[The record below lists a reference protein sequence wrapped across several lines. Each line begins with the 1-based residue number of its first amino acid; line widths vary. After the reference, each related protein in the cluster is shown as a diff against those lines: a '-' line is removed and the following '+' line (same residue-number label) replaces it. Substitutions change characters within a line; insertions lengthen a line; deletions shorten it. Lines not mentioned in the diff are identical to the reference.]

1 MGVLGKLQLLA
12 DQAAVVVVSGVGG
25 NRQHGLARVLE
36 LQLGGLERFLGDLCD
51 LVDALGVI
59 RIGELNVECIELIIV
74 HGSREPVL
82 ADQAR
87 RFVVA
92 HAVDIVADLA
102 DFLEQGAVL
111 GEFLEV
117 GRAVG
122 QLACLALAVLE
133 ALDDGLE
140 LSVLALDVDL
150 LDGLVEIDLVELDVG
165 RQMAGDERVAVI
177 CLARRIRFVLDGEDV
192 ARYGLNLI
200 LSKYLIVR
208 LRITL
213 DKDAGLLRC
222 EAQRIL
228 VRFFAGLLEPCLGG
242 VVRQIAA
249 RHLDRLDMGIAVP
262 LGIGRGCRDEH
273 GHHGQH
279 TDFLE
284 HQNRLISHISRV
296 SVSFFYCIAN
306 EKTRKNFVMI

>member
-1 MGVLGKLQLLA
+1 MTAL
-12 DQAAVVVVSGVGG
+12 SS
-25 NRQHGLARVLE
+25 
-36 LQLGGLERFLGDLCD
+36 RF
-51 LVDALGVI
+51 
-59 RIGELNVECIELIIV
+59 
-74 HGSREPVL
+74 SP
-82 ADQAR
+82 
-87 RFVVA
+87 
-92 HAVDIVADLA
+92 
-102 DFLEQGAVL
+102 
-111 GEFLEV
+111 
-117 GRAVG
+117 
-122 QLACLALAVLE
+122 
-133 ALDDGLE
+133 
-140 LSVLALDVDL
+140 SMYL

-284 HQNRLISHISRV
+284 YQNRLISHISRV